1 MKKASLVIVDDH
13 NLFRKGLKFI
23 INEIEDVEVIAE
35 ASNGLEF
42 LGIIKDFKPD
52 LVLIDINMPELDGI
66 EASRRALARYPDLK
80 ILVLSMFGEEEYY
93 NTMIDIGVKGFL
105 LKDSDNT
112 ELQNAIERVL
122 SGHTYF
128 SQELLLNLIKNK
140 ESNLPVHLSARE
152 KEVLKL
158 ICDGLSNHEIAD
170 RLFISQRTVERH
182 RANLLLKTESSNSI
196 SLVIYAIKNKLIEI

>member
-13 NLFRKGLKFI
+13 NLFRNGLKFI
-23 INEIEDVEVIAE
+23 INEIKGVEVVAE

-42 LGIIKDFKPD
+42 LDIIKDFKPD

-66 EASRRALARYPDLK
+66 EASRRALTHYPDLK

-140 ESNLPVHLSARE
+140 ESNIPVHLSARE

-182 RANLLLKTESSNSI
+182 RANLLLKTE
-196 SLVIYAIKNKLIEI
+196 